1 MQTLN
6 ELYATILARKEASA
20 EASYTAKLLERGSV
34 HIGKKLGE
42 EGVELAIAAAQ
53 NDRKQIVYESADL
66 LYHLLVLL
74 AAQNIPLAE
83 IEAELA
89 RREGTSGLTEKSARE
104 G

>member
-1 MQTLN
+1 MQILS

-20 EASYTAKLLERGSV
+20 EASYTAKLLERGSA

-53 NDRKQIVYESADL
+53 NDRSQVVYESADV

-74 AAQNIPLAE
+74 AAQNIPLTE

-89 RREGTSGLTEKSARE
+89 RREAMSGLAEKAAR
-104 G
+104 GD